1 MRLPRLLVVLALT
14 LFAATASAKPPKAV
28 RHTIKRGET
37 LSSIATKY
45 NTNVSSILRWNAMK
59 RTAMLTPGKKIGVP
73 LPPGSSWRRGGK
85 KGKAKKGRASYAPR
99 NAAKTWQDFVAK
111 PERPGYVRLKSYS
124 SEWEGQV
131 LSESGELLPTVQGNV
146 SGVLGSWRNKTV
158 RPIDVRLIRL
168 IAKVSDRFGGRT
180 IKVVS
185 GYRPGGGRSRHHH
198 GAAIDFSIEGVPN
211 WAVRQYLLSLKSVG
225 VGYYPNSYHLHL
237 DVRERTTHWVDV
249 SRPGQRARYLKKRR
263 RAKRKN
269 AARRKTAR
277 RSR

>member
-1 MRLPRLLVVLALT
+1 MPSR
-14 LFAATASAKPPKAV
+14 PKAV

-73 LPPGSSWRRGGK
+73 LPPGSSWPRAGK
-85 KGKAKKGRASYAPR
+85 KGKAKNGRASYAPR
-99 NAAKTWQDFVAK
+99 NAAKTWQDFAAK

-124 SEWEGQV
+124 SEWEGQIV
-131 LSESGELLPTVQGNV
+131 DENGDLLPTVQGNV

-225 VGYYPNSYHLHL
+225 VGYYPNSYHLQF
-237 DVRERTTHWVDV
+237 
-249 SRPGQRARYLKKRR
+249 G
-263 RAKRKN
+263 
-269 AARRKTAR
+269 
-277 RSR
+277 RS